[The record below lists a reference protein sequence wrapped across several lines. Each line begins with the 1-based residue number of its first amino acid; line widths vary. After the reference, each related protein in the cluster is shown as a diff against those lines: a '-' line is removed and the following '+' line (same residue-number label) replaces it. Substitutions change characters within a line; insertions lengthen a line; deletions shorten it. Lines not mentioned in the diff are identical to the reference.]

1 MTVRSW
7 KELRSRNDCRLDFQR
22 QHQFLAWQSNRVAVT
37 YFCRCPTP
45 VDSIHWFAQSLEN
58 TFWFLVEFQK
68 SCKDKRKDVLF
79 VGLSHKLKKKKIK
92 KGQIKKGQIKKDRIN
107 KGKNN
112 KGYINKGQIN
122 KDQINKGHINRG
134 QIIKCQM
141 KNKAKIK
148 RPN

>member
-79 VGLSHKLKKKKIK
+79 VGLSHKLKKK
-92 KGQIKKGQIKKDRIN
+92 QLKKD
-107 KGKNN
+107 KLK
-112 KGYINKGQIN
+112 
-122 KDQINKGHINRG
+122 KDKLKKTELI
-134 QIIKCQM
+134 
-141 KNKAKIK
+141 KAKTIK
-148 RPN
+148 GILIKAKSIKTKLIKAILIEAKLLNAKWKIRPK